1 MIKKL
6 FTFEDSFSITKAA
19 GIVGFFTL
27 VTKFVAIYRERLFSS
42 TFGQGPLLDS
52 YFSAFR
58 IPDFVTNLLVLST
71 LSVAFLP
78 VYSKLT
84 AKNAEEANVMTHTVI
99 TTATFIIGG
108 ICLVLLLLSSP
119 LMHLLVPGFSGQQF
133 SETLSLT
140 RLFLISPVLFTLS
153 TVFGGVLNAN
163 KKFLVTSL
171 APILYNAGIILGVL
185 YFYPRFGIM
194 GLGYGVIVGALL
206 QLAIQVFFVYKQGA
220 RFLPNLNIQSEAIK
234 NLWRLYVPRIFAFD
248 LSNITLLLGTVIGSV
263 AASGSITA
271 LNQAF
276 NLQSVPVGIF
286 GYSIAVAAFPALSER
301 FAAEDYEGF
310 RRTLYNSITKTLLFI
325 IPISILTLIFRAYV
339 VRIILGAGAFTWED
353 TIRTF
358 QLLGVFSFSFFSQC
372 LTTLLSRAFFAR
384 HNTKIPVLVNIG
396 ALALNTILAF
406 LLGRTMGVLG
416 LTIAFVAASITN
428 GALLFILL
436 RRDMRE
442 HDTEKQETLFFDK
455 SLSEFVTKCI
465 LASALF
471 GLVSYAGLKA
481 FAPLV
486 NTETAI
492 GIIIQCALSLAAG
505 ALVYG
510 FSCIRLGLI
519 PSLKQLWIFSRT

>member
-6 FTFEDSFSITKAA
+6 LNFEDSFSITKAA

-27 VTKFVAIYRERLFSS
+27 ITKFIAIYRERLFSS
-42 TFGQGPLLDS
+42 TFGQGPILDS

-78 VYSKLT
+78 IYSRLA
-84 AKNAEEANVMTHTVI
+84 AKDAREANEMTNTII
-99 TTATFIIGG
+99 TAGSLIIGG
-108 ICLVLLLLSSP
+108 ICLVLLAVSSP
-119 LMHLLVPGFSGQQF
+119 LMHILVPGFTGEQF
-133 SETLSLT
+133 TQTLSLT

-153 TVFGGVLNAN
+153 TIFGGVLNAN
-163 KKFLVTSL
+163 KKFLITSL

-185 YFYPRFGIM
+185 FFYPRFGIM
-194 GLGYGVIVGALL
+194 GLGYGVILGALL
-206 QLAIQVFFVYKQGA
+206 QLAIQIFFVYRQDA
-220 RFLPNLNIQSEAIK
+220 YFAPNLNIKSESIK

-286 GYSIAVAAFPALSER
+286 GYSIAVAAFPALSDHY
-301 FAAEDYEGF
+301 AAEDYSGF

-384 HNTKIPVLVNIG
+384 HNTKIPVMVNIG
-396 ALALNTILAF
+396 ALVLNTMLAF
-406 LLGRTMGVLG
+406 ILGRTMGVLG
-416 LTIAFVAASITN
+416 LTIAFVVASIAN
-428 GALLFILL
+428 GASLFVLL
-436 RRDMRE
+436 RRDMRQ
-442 HDTEKQETLFFDK
+442 HDTEKQETMFFDRD
-455 SLSEFVTKCI
+455 LSVFILKCL
-465 LASALF
+465 LASVMF
-471 GLVSYAGLKA
+471 GLVSYIGLKV
-481 FAPLV
+481 FASLV
-486 NTETAI
+486 DTQTAL
-492 GIIIQCALSLAAG
+492 GIIIQCALSLGLG

-510 FSCIRLGLI
+510 FFCIQLGLI
-519 PSLKQLWIFSRT
+519 PSFKQLWIFSRK